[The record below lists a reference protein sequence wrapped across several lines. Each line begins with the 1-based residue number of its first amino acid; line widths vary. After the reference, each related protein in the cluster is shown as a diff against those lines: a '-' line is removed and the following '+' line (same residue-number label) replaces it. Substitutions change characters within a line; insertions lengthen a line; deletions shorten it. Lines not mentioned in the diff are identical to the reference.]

1 MRGDY
6 WLDAI
11 FMATY
16 IQQYVDIVLEPE
28 NDGDQ
33 RGVVG

>member
-16 IQQYVDIVLEPE
+16 IQQYVDTGTGLE
-28 NDGDQ
+28 NDGEQ
-33 RGVVG
+33 RGIVR